1 MSYSLSPLLKPRFF
15 VNSTNKPLFGGK
27 LFTYYSGTTTL
38 AVSYSDGEGT
48 ENTNPIILDVNGE
61 CNLYLDDDIAYR
73 LILKDANN
81 VVYFDRDNL
90 YSIGSSAGA
99 AANSASNANT
109 YKNQARD
116 YALSAELSATSAN
129 TYKNQTQAQAA
140 ISTENAIS
148 TNADAAA
155 AAADR
160 VQTAADRVQTG
171 LDVIAAEAARDIAQL
186 SSGIYETTAA
196 GIAAV
201 ASGRYFSVPQSSPS
215 DIMFD
220 LYKNNAGVALY
231 VNSYSSSSLIKYSAH
246 AQHQ

>member
-15 VNSTNKPLFGGK
+15 TNSTNAPLFGGK
-27 LFTYYSGTTTL
+27 LFTYLSGTTTP
-38 AVSYSDGEGT
+38 AVSYSDGDGT
-48 ENTNPIILDVNGE
+48 ENTNPIILDANGE
-61 CNLYLDDDIAYR
+61 CDLYLDDDIAYR
-73 LILKDANN
+73 LILKDAND

-140 ISTENAIS
+140 ISTENAEQTELDVIS

-155 AAADR
+155 
-160 VQTAADRVQTG
+160 TAADRVQTG
-171 LDVIAAEAARDIAQL
+171 LNAIAAASD
-186 SSGIYETTAA
+186 SSGCLYDR
-196 GIAAV
+196 GI
-201 ASGRYFSVPQSSPS
+201 G
-215 DIMFD
+215 
-220 LYKNNAGVALY
+220 
-231 VNSYSSSSLIKYSAH
+231 
-246 AQHQ
+246 